1 MAKKPKPT
9 KKQIEPKVKNDT
21 ESLLLPSLYF
31 LSFFVILFIILNSAA
46 AAFYKYSHIKSAF
59 KSGYQ
64 YAPYIIYDDS
74 LATIMLFIFAIAYGV
89 GLGYLLVIGLFEKI
103 ANVCVIIGVAL
114 PIIFYMFHYESIE
127 KYMYPQ
133 INNLYNLIKVD
144 QAFTNSPLGIKFKR
158 AIDEKDYTT
167 LKELSNNLP
176 SLAKVPQEKLNEME
190 AIINVIPVTELETAF
205 REFKRGYVSYAEY
218 DLFYEKAWLIFNQ
231 SDYKNNEEFS
241 LLMKKL
247 KIITYDYNQLKT
259 NLL

>member
-9 KKQIEPKVKNDT
+9 KKQIEHKVKNNT

-31 LSFFVILFIILNSAA
+31 LSFFVIIFIVLNSA

-74 LATIMLFIFAIAYGV
+74 LATIMLIIFAIVYGV

-103 ANVCVIIGVAL
+103 ANLCVIIGVAL

-190 AIINVIPVTELETAF
+190 AIINVIPVPELETAF
-205 REFKRGYVSYAEY
+205 REFKRGYVSYAKY
-218 DLFYEKAWLIFNQ
+218 DLFYEKAWLIFKL

-241 LLMKKL
+241 LLMRKL